1 MRYVEKKDAPQFFL
15 DSTSGLS
22 TWDEYTNKK
31 PLREYILKEEQNHL
45 CIYCESTISAE
56 NDNSHVEHIK
66 PKDAAMYP
74 ELTFEYTNLVVSCN
88 GNCHNL
94 QEDDNKYCCG
104 HIKDNEYNDTKFL
117 NPVETR
123 NIREY
128 FEYDIDE
135 GEIKSSLLDISKSE
149 YMIDTLRLNE
159 GRLTVARMNSLKSFM
174 KSMKKIR
181 DISKRKTEIIKLL
194 NKENI
199 PQISFLRFKYYKFL

>member
-1 MRYVEKKDAPQFFL
+1 MRYVEKVDTPQFFI
-15 DSTSGLS
+15 DDISGLS

-56 NDNSHVEHIK
+56 NDNSHIEHIK
-66 PKDAAMYP
+66 PKDTAKYP

-94 QEDDNKYCCG
+94 QHDENKYCCG
-104 HIKDNEYNDTKFL
+104 HIKDNEYSDTEFL

-135 GEIKSSLLDISKSE
+135 GKIKSSLLDISKSK
-149 YMIDTLRLNE
+149 YMIDTLHLNE
-159 GRLTVARMNSLKSFM
+159 GRLTVARMNSLKSFN
-174 KSMKKIR
+174 KAMKKIK
-181 DISKRKTEIIKLL
+181 DKTKRKEKMIEIL
-194 NKENI
+194 NRESRS
-199 PQISFLRFKYYKFL
+199 QISFLRFRYAKLL